1 MTNLKPVRVKVVQ
14 GEAIP
19 PNEFIPCDC
28 TVCRQSQESEFVVT
42 YARVLIDLMVFR
54 RACRREL
61 KEKGA
66 GQLAAPTP
74 TKVN

>member
-19 PNEFIPCDC
+19 PHEFIPCDC
-28 TVCRQSQESEFVVT
+28 AVCRQSQESEFVVT
-42 YARVLIDLMVFR
+42 YARVLIDMMVFR
-54 RACRREL
+54 RGWWRAR

-66 GQLAAPTP
+66 GQLSAPTP
-74 TKVN
+74 TE